1 MRAKMMDPFTTL
13 TSSCVVL
20 PAENVDTDQ
29 IIPARF
35 LKTIDRRGLG
45 AHLFADWRAD
55 AHGNPRAD
63 FPLNSPDAAGAAILV
78 AGHNFGCGS
87 SREHAPWALLDFGF
101 RAVISTGFADIFRNN
116 ALKTGLLPVAL
127 STSAHASLLKQL
139 ADAPR
144 APVTIDLETQTATLP
159 DGTRHSFTVDPFARH
174 CLLNGVDELGFLL
187 ELEPAIAAY
196 ESTHSSRVCTR

>member
-1 MRAKMMDPFTTL
+1 MEPFTKL
-13 TSSCVVL
+13 TSSCLVL

-35 LKTIDRRGLG
+35 LKTVDRRGLG
-45 AHLFADWRAD
+45 EHLFADWRVD
-55 AHGNPRAD
+55 EQGRPRPE
-63 FPLNSPDAAGAAILV
+63 FPLNSPAARDASILV

-116 ALKTGLLPVAL
+116 SVKTGLLPVTL
-127 STSAHASLLKQL
+127 QPQAHAALLGIL
-139 ADAPR
+139 AKSPR
-144 APVTIDLETQTATLP
+144 AQVTIDLSAQTATLP
-159 DGTRHSFTVDPFARH
+159 DGSSHRFPLDPFARH

-187 ELEPAIAAY
+187 ENDAAITAY
-196 ESTHSSRVCTR
+196 EAGHSPRVCTR

>member
-1 MRAKMMDPFTTL
+1 MEPFTTL

-35 LKTIDRRGLG
+35 LKTVSRRGLG
-45 AHLFADWRAD
+45 AHLFADWRLD
-55 AHGNPRAD
+55 ELGRPRPE
-63 FPLNSPDAAGAAILV
+63 FPLNSPAAGDASILV

-101 RAVISTGFADIFRNN
+101 RAIISTGFADIFRNN
-116 ALKTGLLPVAL
+116 SLKTGLLPVTL
-127 STSAHASLLKQL
+127 TTQAHATLLAAL
-139 ADAPR
+139 AESPR
-144 APVTIDLETQTATLP
+144 APVTIDLAAQTATLP
-159 DGTRHSFTVDPFARH
+159 DGSSHRFPVDPFARH

-187 ELEPAIAAY
+187 ENDAAITAY
-196 ESTHSSRVCTR
+196 EAGHSPRVCTR